1 MAFTHIS
8 MPHTARFAPPG
19 MPMRVRVFQHVPF
32 EGLGSMAEWLAA
44 RAATVAH
51 TRFFESHELPD
62 AGSFD
67 LLIVMGGPMGVND
80 AATLPWLVDEK
91 RFIGD
96 AVRAGTPVLGVCLG
110 AQLIASAL
118 GARVYPGLHQEIG
131 WFPVTACAHAAGA
144 FAFPPTLDAFHWHGD
159 TFELPPGAV
168 QLARSAACAQQ
179 GFQYGAR
186 CIGLQCHLETTPES
200 AATMIEHGRHEL
212 ISAPYVQDAATIRAA
227 PAARYA
233 AINVQ
238 MARVLDYLVR

>member
-8 MPHTARFAPPG
+8 MPHTARFAPQG

-32 EGLGSMAEWLAA
+32 EGLGSIDEWLAA
-44 RAATVAH
+44 RDAAVAT
-51 TRFFESHELPD
+51 TRFFDAPVLPA

-67 LLIVMGGPMGVND
+67 LLIVLGGPMGVND
-80 AATLPWLVDEK
+80 AATLPWLTDEK
-91 RFIGD
+91 RFIGN

-118 GARVYPGLHQEIG
+118 GARVYPGLHREIG
-131 WFPVTACAHAAGA
+131 WYPVTACTPAAEV
-144 FAFPPTLDAFHWHGD
+144 FAFPSELYAFHWHGD

-179 GFQYGAR
+179 AFQFGAR

-200 AATMIEHGRHEL
+200 AAALIEHGRHEL
-212 ISAPYVQDAATIRAA
+212 VPAPYVQDAATIRAA
-227 PAARYA
+227 PAARHA
-233 AINVQ
+233 AINAQ